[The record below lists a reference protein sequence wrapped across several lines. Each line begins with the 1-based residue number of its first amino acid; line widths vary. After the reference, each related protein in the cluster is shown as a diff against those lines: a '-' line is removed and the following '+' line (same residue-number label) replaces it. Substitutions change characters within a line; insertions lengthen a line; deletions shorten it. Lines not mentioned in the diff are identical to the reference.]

1 MYHYVREFNPEFPEL
16 NFLHVKDFCKQL
28 DYFQKKYN
36 ILNPNELANG
46 VQNKKLPN
54 GIFLTFDDGLRDH
67 FEFVVPELA
76 KRGLSAIFYISS
88 QNYLN
93 NEILNV
99 HRLHLLLAKFG
110 GREIYQSLNELISE
124 KDIPVKFV
132 HQFQKT
138 TYLNQNNDSYTNKAK
153 KLINYYLPAALKNKI
168 LAYLMAEYFGDEKK
182 LFNDLY
188 LDKSEILM
196 MQNAGMVIG
205 SHSHSHQVLSSLT
218 KEEQLKEI
226 ETSFNFLN
234 SVTGCSPFKT
244 FCYPYGGFHS
254 FNTNTENILDNS
266 DVVFTF
272 NNEPR
277 DIEMEDLIKR
287 PHALPRYDCNMFKH
301 GSVYGKTSAVYVS

>member
-1 MYHYVREFNPEFPEL
+1 MYHYVREFNPKFPEL

-67 FEFVVPELA
+67 FEFVVPELV

-138 TYLNQNNDSYTNKAK
+138 TYLNQNNDSNTNKAK

-218 KEEQLKEI
+218 KEEQFKEI

-234 SVTGCSPFKT
+234 SVTGCLPFKT

-272 NNEPR
+272 NDEPR
-277 DIEMEDLIKR
+277 DIEMKDLIKR

-301 GSVYGKTSAVYVS
+301 GSVYGKTPAVYVS